1 MNDCR
6 AHVSLRSLILVP
18 APAVVALL
26 VSATLPAAPT
36 QAASSVSPALPEA
49 LRPQSEALVREV
61 IDGDT
66 LVLDGGEEVRLVGIQ
81 APKLPLGRPD
91 FESWPLAQEAKQALE
106 DLAAGQRVSLAFGE
120 RRRDRHG
127 RLLAHL
133 LDEESR
139 WLQGEM
145 LARGLARVYSFEDN
159 RVAIAEMLAL
169 EAEAREARRGLW
181 ADPFYMVRSAEEAA
195 RHVGGFEL
203 VEGEVLAVGRARGRV
218 FLNFGEDYKR
228 DFTAVLEPA
237 ARRLFE
243 REGRAPT
250 AYRGRRVRVRGWV
263 QSLNGPMIEV
273 THPEQIEVLD

>member
-1 MNDCR
+1 M
-6 AHVSLRSLILVP
+6 LVP
-18 APAVVALL
+18 VPAVVALL

-36 QAASSVSPALPEA
+36 QAASSVSPTLPEA

-66 LVLDGGEEVRLVGIQ
+66 LVLDDGVEVRLLGIQ

-91 FESWPLAQEAKQALE
+91 FESWPLAQEAKQALKA
-106 DLAAGQRVSLAFGE
+106 LAAGQRVSLAFGE

-159 RVAIAEMLAL
+159 RLAIAEMLSL
-169 EAEAREARRGLW
+169 EAEAREAGRGLW
-181 ADPFYMVRSAEEAA
+181 ADPFYMIRSAEEAA
-195 RHVGGFEL
+195 RHVGGVEL

-218 FLNFGEDYKR
+218 FLNVGEDYKR
-228 DFTAVLEPA
+228 DVTIVLEPA

-243 REGRAPT
+243 REGRAPA